1 MALFKGYAMKK
12 LLSLLLLTALF
23 LLPACGNKDT
33 GDTGEFTMVAEI
45 VRIEDKI
52 EVTVTESPVASGTY
66 LVITG
71 EDTVYENKKGK
82 RISRE
87 ELSVGDSI
95 LISYSGQVM
104 MSMPPQIVALSI
116 QLQ

>member
-1 MALFKGYAMKK
+1 MKK

-52 EVTVTESPVASGTY
+52 EVTVLESDVADGPY
-66 LVITG
+66 LVITN
-71 EDTVYENKKGK
+71 ENTVYKNAKGK
-82 RISRE
+82 KIDRDDLAI
-87 ELSVGDSI
+87 GDRI
-95 LISYSGQVM
+95 LITYTGQVM
-104 MSMPPQIVALSI
+104 MSIPPQIVSLSI